1 MAKTPGADR
10 ARQDTL
16 GDGVVMSAD
25 EHRVAAEKKPRRFF
39 IPIKKYFVE
48 RPEKKVVTR
57 RDYLIYCDQGA
68 RVT

>member
-1 MAKTPGADR
+1 MAKTPSADR

-25 EHRVAAEKKPRRFF
+25 EHSVVAEKKPRTFI

-48 RPEKKVVTR
+48 RPEKK
-57 RDYLIYCDQGA
+57 GW
-68 RVT
+68 